1 MSFLTKALVL
11 PNDISTS
18 CFRGRITGGGCFIPN
33 VSSEGFVGHA
43 CVFKERENRSRANI
57 ALVPF
62 NISDVVIHWSDT
74 SPHDVSFTTECDDV
88 LRDDDALFTV
98 GVFREEE
105 EKHADDILMR
115 RWLSNNFFPLAARQ
129 LLILPLIRLANQH
142 PKKAFILHTYITD
155 EVASTTQSQ
164 DIQGSIHLCRV

>member
-1 MSFLTKALVL
+1 M
-11 PNDISTS
+11 
-18 CFRGRITGGGCFIPN
+18 
-33 VSSEGFVGHA
+33 
-43 CVFKERENRSRANI
+43 FKERENRSRANI

-105 EKHADDILMR
+105 EKHADDILIR
-115 RWLSNNFFPLAARQ
+115 RWLSNKFFPLATRQ
-129 LLILPLIRLANQH
+129 LLILPLIWLAH
-142 PKKAFILHTYITD
+142 LWTFIF
-155 EVASTTQSQ
+155 EF
-164 DIQGSIHLCRV
+164 

>member
-1 MSFLTKALVL
+1 M
-11 PNDISTS
+11 
-18 CFRGRITGGGCFIPN
+18 
-33 VSSEGFVGHA
+33 
-43 CVFKERENRSRANI
+43 FKESENRSRANI

-105 EKHADDILMR
+105 EKHADDILMSRWLSNKFFPLAVDIILMR
-115 RWLSNNFFPLAARQ
+115 RWLSNKFSPLATRQ
-129 LLILPLIRLANQH
+129 LLILPLIRLAH
-142 PKKAFILHTYITD
+142 LWTFTLSFI
-155 EVASTTQSQ
+155 
-164 DIQGSIHLCRV
+164 

>member
-105 EKHADDILMR
+105 EKHADDILMSRWLSNKFFPLAVDIILMR
-115 RWLSNNFFPLAARQ
+115 RWLSNKFSPLATRQ
-129 LLILPLIRLANQH
+129 LLILPLIRLAH
-142 PKKAFILHTYITD
+142 LWTFTLSFI
-155 EVASTTQSQ
+155 
-164 DIQGSIHLCRV
+164 